1 MTELRPRPTV
11 RRRRLSRELRALREA
26 VGATVDQVTRELE
39 WGKGKLSRIE
49 NNDWRRPSVQ
59 DIKAL
64 LDFYEVTD
72 PERRETLLQLTR
84 DSRQRGWWAGYQ
96 DVFQNPTYTGFEQE
110 ASRVLTY
117 EQSTIPGLL
126 QTPAYAEAL
135 IRAGLLLDPAEIARR
150 VELRMER
157 QRVLEHADPLHLWV
171 VIDESAL
178 LRPFGSVED
187 RREQLQRLLDIQ
199 EVSHINIQVLPLSAG
214 LHPAMS
220 GSFVILE
227 FAEDPSI
234 VYLEVGRQELYLEA
248 PEDVNR
254 HALSFRHLNAIALSP
269 ADTNDYLLRKLREL
283 Q

>member
-1 MTELRPRPTV
+1 MTEQRPRPTV
-11 RRRRLSRELRALREA
+11 RRRRLSRELRALRESA
-26 VGATVDQVTRELE
+26 GMVADQVSRELE
-39 WGKGKLSRIE
+39 WSKGKLSRIE

-64 LDFYEVTD
+64 LEVYGVTD

-84 DSRQRGWWAGYQ
+84 DSRERGWWAGYQ
-96 DVFQNPTYTGFEQE
+96 DIFQNPTYTGFEQE
-110 ASRVLTY
+110 ASRVLSY

-135 IRAGLLLDPAEIARR
+135 ISARGLWDSAEVARR

-171 VIDESAL
+171 VIDEAAV
-178 LRPFGSVED
+178 LRPFGSETD
-187 RREQLQRLLDIQ
+187 RCEQLQRLVDAQ
-199 EVSHINIQVLPLSAG
+199 ETAHVNVQVLMLSAG

-227 FAEDPSI
+227 FAEDPSL
-234 VYLEVGRQELYLEA
+234 VYLESGRHELYLDD
-248 PEDVNR
+248 PDDVNR
-254 HALSFRHLNAIALSP
+254 HALSFRHLNAMALSP
-269 ADTNDYLLRKLREL
+269 ADTNDYLRRRMREL